1 MMNINKITMNKNYL
15 WIALAVVF
23 FVITAALLFN
33 NQPESNVA
41 SEQNNA
47 TMPNEQKTEPTVE
60 GGAMLEK
67 VDDKM
72 TNKDQTQSND
82 LWAGFGSYQNYSPEL
97 VKSEQQAGRTVVLF
111 FHASWCPYCKE
122 ADANFQANLDK
133 IPQGVTVLKTD
144 YDSNTDLKKKY
155 GVTYQ
160 HTFVQIDS
168 QGNLVSKWSGGDI
181 DNLIKYLK

>member
-1 MMNINKITMNKNYL
+1 MNINKIAMNKNYL
-15 WIALAVVF
+15 LITLAVVSL
-23 FVITAALLFN
+23 VIITALLLN
-33 NQPESNVA
+33 SRPESDVATEQGNVSMRDKQA
-41 SEQNNA
+41 SE
-47 TMPNEQKTEPTVE
+47 PSVE

-72 TNKDQTQSND
+72 MSKDQNQSND

-97 VKSEQQAGRTVVLF
+97 MKSEQDAGRTVVLF
-111 FHASWCPYCKE
+111 FHATWCPFCKT
-122 ADANFQANLDK
+122 ADANFKANVDK
-133 IPQGVTVLKTD
+133 IPQSVAVLKTD
-144 YDSNTDLKKKY
+144 YDSNPDLKKKY

-168 QGNLVSKWSGGDI
+168 KGNLVSKWTGGDI